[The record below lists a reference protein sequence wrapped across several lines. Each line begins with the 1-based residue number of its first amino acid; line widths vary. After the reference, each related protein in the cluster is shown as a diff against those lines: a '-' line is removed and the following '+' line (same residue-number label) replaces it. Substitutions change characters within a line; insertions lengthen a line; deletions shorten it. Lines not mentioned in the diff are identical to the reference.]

1 MLTRARMVAAT
12 LVVVLG
18 LASLVHVLYIGF
30 GPLPDRAERQ
40 LGFLDAALASGRD
53 TEMQGLFPEGE
64 YFTRVLTGLAEAQVA
79 ARLGADPRS
88 AGYLTR
94 ARTRLAA
101 IETPE
106 SVAVF
111 GNGMAPE
118 HGIFAA
124 GWSLALAVAIARAS
138 DSDADRAAMR
148 ERAHIVHSA
157 LRQSDSPFPASYP
170 GQYWPCDSVVAAG
183 ALAEAI
189 SLLELPWREDLAVW
203 RKRAL
208 AAADPDTG
216 LLPHQV
222 DDRARA
228 LTGPRG
234 SSQATIQT
242 FWPAVDA
249 VVGVKDDQWQRFS
262 DRFVTSKA
270 GLVGILEYPSGTGG
284 DADVDS
290 GPLIFGVSLSASAV
304 GLAAARANGDRDL
317 AGRLIRQV
325 ELIGVPVGLR
335 TTRYLF
341 GALPVGDA
349 FIVWARTVPEG
360 EVALN
365 PGSGRSA
372 RFVVWAVPSALLLA
386 AGLALWP
393 RTRRPGNRPKLGKQG
408 RTTHPYP
415 AHRPAD

>member
-1 MLTRARMVAAT
+1 MVTRARVVAAT
-12 LVVVLG
+12 LAIVLG
-18 LASLVHVLYIGF
+18 IVSLAHVLYAGF

-64 YFTRVLTGLAEAQVA
+64 YFTRVLAGLAEAQVA
-79 ARLGADPRS
+79 AQLGAAPRS
-88 AGYLTR
+88 AEYLAR

-106 SVAVF
+106 SLAVF
-111 GNGMAPE
+111 GRGMVPD

-124 GWSLALAVAIARAS
+124 GWSLALAVAIAQAS
-138 DSDADRAAMR
+138 ASDADRAAVR
-148 ERAHIVHSA
+148 ERADVVHSA
-157 LRQSDSPFPASYP
+157 LGQSASPFPASYP
-170 GQYWPCDSVVAAG
+170 GQFWPCDAVVAAG

-189 SLLELPWREDLAVW
+189 SLLALPWHGDLGQWRE
-203 RKRAL
+203 RAL

-222 DDRARA
+222 DHRAVA

-234 SSQATIQT
+234 SSQSIIQT
-242 FWPAVDA
+242 FWPAVDD
-249 VVGVKDDQWQRFS
+249 VVGAKDDQWQRFS
-262 DRFVTSKA
+262 AKFVTRKA
-270 GLVGILEYPSGTGG
+270 GLVGVLEYPSGASGS
-284 DADVDS
+284 ADVDS

-317 AGRLIRQV
+317 AGRLTRQV

-341 GALPVGDA
+341 GVLPVADA
-349 FIVWARTVPEG
+349 FIGWARTVPMG
-360 EVALN
+360 EAALN
-365 PGSGRSA
+365 TGSGRSA
-372 RFVVWAVPSALLLA
+372 WFVVWAVPSALLLA
-386 AGLALWP
+386 AGVMLW
-393 RTRRPGNRPKLGKQG
+393 PKLGKQG
-408 RTTHPYP
+408 RTTHPNP
-415 AHRPAD
+415 VHGPAD

>member
-1 MLTRARMVAAT
+1 MLTRARMAAAT
-12 LVVVLG
+12 LVGVLG
-18 LASLVHVLYIGF
+18 VMSLIHVLYIGF

-40 LGFLDAALASGRD
+40 LEFLDAALASGRD

-79 ARLGADPRS
+79 AQLGAGPRS
-88 AGYLTR
+88 AGYLAR

-111 GNGMAPE
+111 GSGMTPE

-138 DSDADRAAMR
+138 DSDTDRAAAR
-148 ERAHIVHSA
+148 ERADVVHSA
-157 LRQSDSPFPASYP
+157 LRQGQPESPFPASYP
-170 GQYWPCDSVVAAG
+170 GQFWPCDSVVAAG
-183 ALAEAI
+183 ALAQAM
-189 SLLELPWREDLAVW
+189 SLLDLPWRDDLADW
-203 RKRAL
+203 RERAL

-222 DDRARA
+222 DDRAAA

-234 SSQATIQT
+234 SSQAIIQT
-242 FWPAVDA
+242 FWPAVDD

-262 DRFVTSKA
+262 DRFVTSRT

-284 DADVDS
+284 SADVDS

-317 AGRLIRQV
+317 AGRLTRQL
-325 ELIGVPVGLR
+325 ELFGVPAGVR

-341 GALPVGDA
+341 GVLPVADA
-349 FIVWARTVPEG
+349 FIVWARTVPAG
-360 EVALN
+360 EVALDS
-365 PGSGRSA
+365 GSGRSA
-372 RFVVWAVPSALLLA
+372 WFAAWAMPSALLLA
-386 AGLALWP
+386 AGVVLWP
-393 RTRRPGNRPKLGKQG
+393 RKPGKQG
-408 RTTHPYP
+408 RTTHPHP
-415 AHRPAD
+415 AHLPAD